1 MKIIYKNAE
10 FGYQQPIINNID
22 VLGEANIEATTT
34 QRITLT
40 GNLSSYARIIVTLTL
55 AYNNDA
61 TNSVDL
67 TYEDFKAG
75 KTAAFHYGGDD
86 QGVRAIYVNDTTV
99 EVTTAGYGEKHVKI
113 EGVKRTSQVSNLGTW
128 EDITSK
134 CTFGSGSGLSAS
146 NTRVFANPLFIAI
159 YVHGSI
165 TISSNTSWAISLP
178 SAYAFKVGSV
188 SISTGN
194 PSYASPGLVPGS
206 SSSKVST
213 MNTTSTFT
221 YLWWV
226 DASNAASNRTGGG
239 LLLRA

>member
-1 MKIIYKNAE
+1 MKIIQNNKEY
-10 FGYQQPIINNID
+10 GYQQPIINDID
-22 VLGEANIEATTT
+22 VLCDVNLTSET
-34 QRITLT
+34 QQVTLT
-40 GNLSSYARIIVTLTL
+40 GNLSSYARIIITISTS
-55 AYNNDA
+55 ASTA
-61 TNSVDL
+61 AQTGSVDL
-67 TYEDFKAG
+67 SYADFRSG
-75 KTAAFHYGGDD
+75 KEAAYFYNDKRMR
-86 QGVRAIYVNDTTV
+86 VAYVNDTTV
-99 EVTTAGYGEKHVKI
+99 IAYSSEAPMHIKV
-113 EGVKRTSQVSNLGTW
+113 EGVKRTSQVSNLNTW

-159 YVHGSI
+159 YVHGNI
-165 TISSNTSWAISLP
+165 TISSVTSWAISLP